1 MAHIE
6 RITDVPEH
14 MVPTIRQRMEQRG
27 ASVAVH
33 DQGGGLFTVEGA
45 YPDTEAAVAGLG
57 TAGVQAAATAL
68 AANGATPASAGA
80 GPLTDTQARTAKAI
94 VNIFETGEVLGDY
107 GRVTLIPGDT
117 GHLTYGRS
125 QTTLGSGLLHDLL
138 ERYVGNAGA
147 RFRERM
153 RPFLTR
159 TANRDLTLDD
169 DDGFHNNLRAA
180 ADDPVMR
187 ETQDVFFDTA
197 YWRPAL
203 EDAADTRLT
212 LPLSVAVVYDGRVH
226 GSWARLRDET
236 TAAHGRVQALGERAW
251 VAAYIARRR
260 QWLATHQ
267 RADLRPTVYRM
278 DAFQRLA
285 DQGRW
290 GLALPLVVRD
300 REISAL
306 TLASPPPRVYEGPV
320 PGTRPLAVASPLTR
334 GLDVRLLQ
342 LALSD
347 AGHSIKADGIF
358 GQSASDTLRQ
368 FQQAEGQP
376 ASGAAD
382 PAQVAAL
389 AARVF
394 AA

>member
-27 ASVAVH
+27 ANVVVL
-33 DQGGGLFTVEGA
+33 DQGSGLFTVEGT
-45 YPDTEAAVAGLG
+45 YLDTAAAVAGVG
-57 TAGVQAAATAL
+57 ATGIRAAATS
-68 AANGATPASAGA
+68 ATGMASMSNSGR
-80 GPLTDTQARTAKAI
+80 LTDTQARTAKAI
-94 VNIFETGEVLGDY
+94 INLFETSEVLGDY

-138 ERYVGNAGA
+138 ERYVDNAGA
-147 RFRERM
+147 RFAARL
-153 RPFLTR
+153 RPFLPR
-159 TANRDLTLDD
+159 TASRDLTLDD
-169 DDGFHNNLRAA
+169 DASFHNNLRAA

-187 ETQDVFFDTA
+187 ETQDTFFDTA

-203 EDAADTRLT
+203 KAAADAGLT
-212 LPLSVAVVYDGRVH
+212 LPLAVAVAYDGRVH
-226 GSWARLRDET
+226 GSWALLRDQT
-236 TAAHGRVQALGERAW
+236 TAAEGSVQARGERAW

-260 QWLATHQ
+260 HWLATHP

-278 DAFQRLA
+278 DAFQRLV
-285 DQGRW
+285 DQDRW
-290 GLALPLVVRD
+290 GLTLPLVVRD

-306 TLASPPPRVYEGPV
+306 TLAGSPPRVYDGPM
-320 PGTRPLAVASPLTR
+320 PGARPLAVASPLAR

-347 AGHSIKADGIF
+347 AGHGVKADGIF
-358 GQSASDTLRQ
+358 GQSASEALRQ
-368 FQQAEGQP
+368 FQQAQGLP
-376 ASGAAD
+376 ASGVAD
-382 PAQVAAL
+382 AAQVATL